1 MRGSTPRSF
10 LPPNSQRSNQKSID
24 HNDASLAAHHS
35 HLHRSETKLYDI
47 TPGESIVGSSKDDGD
62 IPEEI
67 RLENLPEI
75 SDSMKN
81 QLSRVLGDLISAKA
95 IDTTSHYMQE
105 FHNDADHRW
114 LTSYKNYHQEAFNAV
129 FDDKEKDSRWT
140 DWFEDMIQRDKL
152 EIQVL
157 MNPPK
162 RSGEFNIKDVNGQQ
176 RDTSGIRLEYMH
188 GLEPRKIANQVLVV
202 RESIAKEVLID
213 LKCIRLE
220 NIEAVRFAKV
230 KASQGEEEAV
240 RTIKMTRSPTVGGSS
255 TPLRDRTYHEISVIL
270 TNFAIEVVRQSITHD
285 KASSEYLESYLKE
298 LSDEEEKRSVVERVL
313 HEFAAPME
321 LLEELYYRGIS
332 QGLASV
338 TEDPNYKVNIL
349 KIAQQLLDTRYSL
362 CLQANQM
369 IIDDDNHSRT
379 YYKKIKDAGGF
390 KRFDMEK
397 GEFRIVDLN
406 APEGS
411 ERAPTKLET
420 VFDFSNPRST
430 KEEDDEAKKKEAAQ
444 SEALEKQDLTN
455 SKPEAE
461 GKAKVVVPLATI
473 SEDSTTVDFDRDSF
487 GSSGPF
493 LM

>member
-1 MRGSTPRSF
+1 MRGSTPRGFSPTPQR
-10 LPPNSQRSNQKSID
+10 LNQNQKPNSGGPSATFHVRPSSQQR
-24 HNDASLAAHHS
+24 A
-35 HLHRSETKLYDI
+35 ETRLYDI

-67 RLENLPEI
+67 RLENLPKV

-81 QLSRVLGDLISAKA
+81 QLSKVLGDLISAKA
-95 IDTTSHYMQE
+95 IDTTSRYMQE

-114 LTSYKNYHQEAFNAV
+114 LTGYKNYRHDAFSAV
-129 FDDKEKDSRWT
+129 FTDKDKNSQWT
-140 DWFEDMIQRDKL
+140 DWFEDMIQGDKL

-157 MNPPK
+157 MNPPM
-162 RSGEFNIKDVNGQQ
+162 RSGEFNIKDLNGQQ

-213 LKCIRLE
+213 LTCIRLE

-240 RTIKMTRSPTVGGSS
+240 RTMKMTRSPTMGGDS

-270 TNFAIEVVRQSITHD
+270 TNFAIEVVRQSITND
-285 KASSEYLESYLKE
+285 KASSEYLEAYLKE
-298 LSDEEEKRSVVERVL
+298 LSDEEEKRTVVERLL

-338 TEDPNYKVNIL
+338 TDDANHKVNIL

-369 IIDDDNHSRT
+369 IIDDDNHSRS
-379 YYKKIKDAGGF
+379 YYKMIKDAGGF
-390 KRFDMEK
+390 KKFDMEK

-420 VFDFSNPRST
+420 VFDFSNPHST
-430 KEEDDEAKKKEAAQ
+430 KEQDEKAKEKEAAQ

-455 SKPEAE
+455 STAE
-461 GKAKVVVPLATI
+461 EVVVPLATVA
-473 SEDSTTVDFDRDSF
+473 EDSTTVDFDRDSF
-487 GSSGPF
+487 GSSGPL